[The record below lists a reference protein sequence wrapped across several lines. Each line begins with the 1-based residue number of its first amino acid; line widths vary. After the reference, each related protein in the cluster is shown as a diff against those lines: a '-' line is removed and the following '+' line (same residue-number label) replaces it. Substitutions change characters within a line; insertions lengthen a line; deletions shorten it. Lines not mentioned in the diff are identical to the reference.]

1 MPYPDRAAI
10 LIAMSSW
17 ALAAGLILA
26 AAPLPAQESASPHY
40 SNRSL
45 GGGHAVATPEDIE
58 DAITLAKT

>member
-1 MPYPDRAAI
+1 
-10 LIAMSSW
+10 MSSW